1 MNKIEPTITST
12 ITATTTA
19 TITTTITSNA
29 VLLLGLSIVLSACA
43 QLFMK
48 ISMIQLQLHENVN
61 LDLSLLF
68 IVIEDNAVLIWLIA
82 GLACYALSMLSWMFA
97 LTKYELSFAYPFL
110 GITYVLVY
118 LGAVY
123 WDQIGEQ
130 LSWQRTAGIV
140 LILIGVVFVNYK
152 STSHK
157 ASFSPWRR

>member
-1 MNKIEPTITST
+1 MNKIE
-12 ITATTTA
+12 
-19 TITTTITSNA
+19 SNA
-29 VLLLGLSIVLSACA
+29 VLLLSLSVLLSACA

-48 ISMIQLQLHENVN
+48 VSMIQLQLHDEV
-61 LDLSLLF
+61 DF
-68 IVIEDNAVLIWLIA
+68 ISSFFYLIFDNYAVLIWLIA

-130 LSWQRTAGIV
+130 LTWLRTAGIV
-140 LILIGVVFVNYK
+140 LILTGVVFVNYK
-152 STSHK
+152 DSNLGAANKNTSDK
-157 ASFSPWRR
+157 DGVNKNGEAI

>member
-1 MNKIEPTITST
+1 MNKIEST
-12 ITATTTA
+12 ITP
-19 TITTTITSNA
+19 TITSNA
-29 VLLLGLSIVLSACA
+29 VLLLGLSVVLSACA

-97 LTKYELSFAYPFL
+97 LTRYELSFAYPFL

-123 WDQIGEQ
+123 WEQIGEQ
-130 LSWQRTAGIV
+130 LTWLRTAGIV

-152 STSHK
+152 NPKQDAVSK
-157 ASFSPWRR
+157 DGVRKEGEAV

>member
-1 MNKIEPTITST
+1 MWQASRCWRKHESWFMNKIES
-12 ITATTTA
+12 
-19 TITTTITSNA
+19 TITSNA
-29 VLLLGLSIVLSACA
+29 VLLLSLSIILSACA

-48 ISMIQLQLHENVN
+48 ISMLQLQQHDEPGFGS
-61 LDLSLLF
+61 SLLF
-68 IVIEDNAVLIWLIA
+68 IIFENNAVLIWLIA

-123 WDQIGEQ
+123 WQQIGEQ

-140 LILIGVVFVNYK
+140 LILVGVVFVNYK
-152 STSHK
+152 K
-157 ASFSPWRR
+157 KQEDKVL

>member
-1 MNKIEPTITST
+1 MNKIDSTVTS
-12 ITATTTA
+12 
-19 TITTTITSNA
+19 TITSNA
-29 VLLLGLSIVLSACA
+29 VLLLGLSVVLSACA

-48 ISMIQLQLHENVN
+48 VSMMQLQLHENIN
-61 LDLSLLF
+61 LDLSLWF

-97 LTKYELSFAYPFL
+97 LTKYELSFAYPYL

-130 LSWQRTAGIV
+130 LTWLRTAGIV
-140 LILIGVVFVNYK
+140 LILVGVVFVNYINSNQDAANK
-152 STSHK
+152 DAANKEGETV
-157 ASFSPWRR
+157 

>member
-1 MNKIEPTITST
+1 MNKIDSTITST
-12 ITATTTA
+12 T
-19 TITTTITSNA
+19 TSNA
-29 VLLLGLSIVLSACA
+29 VFLLGLSVVLSACA

-48 ISMIQLQLHENVN
+48 VSMIHLQLHDEVNFISSSFYIIFEN
-61 LDLSLLF
+61 
-68 IVIEDNAVLIWLIA
+68 NAVLIWLIA

-130 LSWQRTAGIV
+130 LTWLRTAGIV

-152 STSHK
+152 NPNQDAANRDAAKKEGETV
-157 ASFSPWRR
+157 

>member
-1 MNKIEPTITST
+1 MNKIEPTTTST
-12 ITATTTA
+12 TTSS
-19 TITTTITSNA
+19 ITSNA

-48 ISMIQLQLHENVN
+48 VSMIQLQLHDEANFISSFFFIIFEN
-61 LDLSLLF
+61 
-68 IVIEDNAVLIWLIA
+68 NAVLIWLFA
-82 GLACYALSMLSWMFA
+82 GLSCYALSMLSWMFA

-130 LSWQRTAGIV
+130 ISWQRTAGIV
-140 LILIGVVFVNYK
+140 LILVGVVFVNYK
-152 STSHK
+152 NSNQDAANK
-157 ASFSPWRR
+157 EGEAV